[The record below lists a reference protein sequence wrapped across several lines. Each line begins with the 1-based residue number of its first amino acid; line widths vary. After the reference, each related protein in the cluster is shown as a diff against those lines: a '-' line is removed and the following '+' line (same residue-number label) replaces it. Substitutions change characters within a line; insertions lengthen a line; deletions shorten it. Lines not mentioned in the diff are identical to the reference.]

1 MNKAVEDF
9 NNQLRETIRLLEREE
24 MVLRRKQTTKKTLD
38 EDKIVETIRRY
49 T

>member
-38 EDKIVETIRRY
+38 EDKIIETIRRY
-49 T
+49 V